1 MGKLCL
7 AMGLSIRFFG
17 FFVDPW
23 LSNEEIHRVIGEPA
37 RVEDITAADREL
49 KIVTWNIERG
59 LAYDSVLAVLRQ
71 LDADV
76 VLLQEV
82 DRDCRRTE
90 FRHVAKDLAH
100 ALNMNWV
107 AAGEFQE
114 LGEGR
119 KDIPAISGQAT
130 LSKFAITKTQVL
142 RFKAQDRWRWSINPV
157 QPRRGGRMA
166 LKSETAGVVVYNT
179 HIESGG
185 RDKLKRRQI
194 GEILAHQSATVA
206 PLVPVVIGGDFNNGE
221 LHHTPMLNMLSSLGA
236 ADFADALGEHKGRA
250 ATSTGSSY
258 PIDWIFVR
266 NLSPLRGRVVNERSA
281 SDHSPVFAEF
291 GLIPSAVLVGR

>member
-1 MGKLCL
+1 
-7 AMGLSIRFFG
+7 MGLSIRFFG

-37 RVEDITAADREL
+37 RVEDVAAAEREL

-59 LAYDSVLAVLRQ
+59 LAYESVLAVLRQ

-90 FRHVAKDLAH
+90 FRNVARDLAH
-100 ALNMNWV
+100 ALDLNWV
-107 AAGEFQE
+107 FAGEFQE

-119 KDIPAISGQAT
+119 TDAPAVTGQAT
-130 LSKFAITKTQVL
+130 LSKFPIKKPHVL

-166 LKSETAGVVVYNT
+166 LRSETAGVVVYNT

-194 GEILAHQSATVA
+194 AEILAHQSSTVA

-221 LHHTPMLNMLSSLGA
+221 LHHSPMLNMLSSFGA

-250 ATSTGSSY
+250 ATSNGSSY

-266 NLSPLRGRVVNERSA
+266 NLAPLRGRVVNERSA
-281 SDHSPVFAEF
+281 SDHSPVLAEF
-291 GLIPSAVLVGR
+291 DLISGTVLVGR